1 MLKFRSISKSF
12 PGVRA
17 LHEVSFEIEAGEVHA
32 LMGENGAGKSTL
44 MNVLSGVIRDYT
56 GDVLLNDEVLV
67 MRQPRDAQRAGVA
80 IIHQELQLVPE
91 LSIAENI
98 YLGRELYTPMRVLD
112 KGRMVREARASL
124 ERLHLN
130 VDPDRSIKG
139 LRVGEQQLVEIAK
152 AISLNARL
160 LILDEPTSALNETEI
175 KALFEVIRLLKAD
188 GVTMIYIS
196 HKFDETFA
204 IADRVTILRDG
215 EYIGTRVVSEVSEDD
230 LIQMMVGRSI
240 KDLFPKEHIEPGAEV
255 LRVQNLKLSAQEKRG
270 ERGLHDISFC
280 LRAGEIVGVAGLLGA
295 GRTELLQTLFGVYAR
310 KRVQG
315 SIQLDGVEQRY
326 NSPLDAID
334 AGMAFVTEDRKN
346 QSLIMQSSVAHNI
359 SLAAL
364 RDFLRY
370 GVLRKQQEKQAVE
383 RSITQLHIKT
393 PNMTTQ
399 VATLSGG
406 NQQKV
411 VLAKGLL
418 TTPRVLL
425 LDEPTRGID
434 VGAKAEIY
442 TLITQLARSGAAI
455 LLASSEMAEIMAMC
469 DRVLVL
475 SEGRLTA
482 EFTHD
487 ELTQERIMRAAMQW
501 HEKAEATL
509 SATLSATP
517 PAAPPTTIS
526 STNGNA
532 SEP

>member
-1 MLKFRSISKSF
+1 MLKFLSISKSF

-17 LHEVSFEIEAGEVHA
+17 LHDVSFEIEAGEVHA

-44 MNVLSGVIRDYT
+44 MNVLSGVITDYT
-56 GDVLLNDEVLV
+56 GEMRMDDQVLAFH
-67 MRQPRDAQRAGVA
+67 QPRDAQKAGVA

-98 YLGRELYTPMRVLD
+98 YLGRELHTPARLLD
-112 KGRMVREARASL
+112 KRRMVSEARAYL
-124 ERLHLN
+124 LRLHLD
-130 VDPDRSIKG
+130 VDPERSIKG

-152 AISLNARL
+152 AISLDARV

-175 KALFEVIRLLKAD
+175 TFLFEVIRLLKAA

-215 EYIGTRVVSEVSEDD
+215 EYIGTRVVNEVSESD

-240 KDLFPKEHIEPGAEV
+240 KDLFPKEHIEPGAVV
-255 LRVQNLKLSAQEKRG
+255 LQVENLNLSAEEKRG
-270 ERGLHDISFC
+270 ERGLHDISFN

-295 GRTELLQTLFGVYAR
+295 GRTELLQTLFGVHAH
-310 KRVQG
+310 KRVHG
-315 SIQLDGVEQRY
+315 TIRLDNVEQHY

-334 AGMAFVTEDRKN
+334 AGMAYVTEDRKN
-346 QSLIMQSSVAHNI
+346 QSLIMQSSVAQNI

-370 GVLRKQQEKQAVE
+370 GVLRKKQERQAVTQ
-383 RSITQLHIKT
+383 SIAQLRIKT
-393 PNMTTQ
+393 PSPAAS
-399 VATLSGG
+399 VSTLSGG

-418 TTPRVLL
+418 TSPRVLL

-442 TLITQLARSGAAI
+442 TLITQLAKGGAAI
-455 LLASSEMAEIMAMC
+455 LLASSEMAEIIAMC

-482 EFTHD
+482 ELTHA
-487 ELTQERIMRAAMQW
+487 EVTQERIMRAAMQW
-501 HEKAEATL
+501 QEKAATQ
-509 SATLSATP
+509 
-517 PAAPPTTIS
+517 
-526 STNGNA
+526 STNGSA
-532 SEP
+532 ATS